1 MEGAVFWTIVMI
13 AGAMFG
19 IASAGS
25 DKTTGYPNG
34 SVHLHQTV
42 AGIARSADRPA

>member
-19 IASAGS
+19 IASAINYITS
-25 DKTTGYPNG
+25 L
-34 SVHLHQTV
+34 V
-42 AGIARSADRPA
+42 